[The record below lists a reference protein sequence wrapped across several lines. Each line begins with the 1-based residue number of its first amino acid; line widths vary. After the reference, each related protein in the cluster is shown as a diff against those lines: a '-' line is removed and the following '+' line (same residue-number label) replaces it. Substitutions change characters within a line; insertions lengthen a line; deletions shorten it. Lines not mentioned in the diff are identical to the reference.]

1 MIFVALCAVCCAAPT
16 SPQSPH
22 EPLSSGGLKSRPK
35 RDAPEIPHG
44 IVAHG
49 LLQHDGKIHR
59 SSGLDRPSPINPD
72 VISDPK
78 PTSSSIIIANDEPK
92 KSARHARDIPVP
104 TQVKTTSA
112 PKEEKEKEKPQVE
125 DISTSRPES
134 PLRHRPVPVAELFNK
149 PKSQPAASSAENKE
163 SKESDESKEG
173 KV

>member
-1 MIFVALCAVCCAAPT
+1 MRKFLIFVTLCAVCSAAPT
-16 SPQSPH
+16 SPPLKD
-22 EPLSSGGLKSRPK
+22 EPLSSGGIKSH
-35 RDAPEIPHG
+35 PEIPDS

-78 PTSSSIIIANDEPK
+78 PTSIIIAHDEPQK
-92 KSARHARDIPVP
+92 GARHTRDIPVP

-125 DISTSRPES
+125 ETSTSRPDS

-149 PKSQPAASSAENKE
+149 PKAQPAASSAEHKE

>member
-1 MIFVALCAVCCAAPT
+1 MRKFLIFVALWAVCCAAPT
-16 SPQSPH
+16 EHPPNVSQKPH
-22 EPLSSGGLKSRPK
+22 S
-35 RDAPEIPHG
+35 
-44 IVAHG
+44 IVALG
-49 LLQHDGKIHR
+49 LLQHDGNLHH
-59 SSGLDRPSPINPD
+59 SSGLDRPSPINPE
-72 VISDPK
+72 VVSDPK
-78 PTSSSIIIANDEPK
+78 PASIVIAHDEPQ

-125 DISTSRPES
+125 ETSTSRPDG
-134 PLRHRPVPVAELFNK
+134 PLRHRPVPVAELFSK